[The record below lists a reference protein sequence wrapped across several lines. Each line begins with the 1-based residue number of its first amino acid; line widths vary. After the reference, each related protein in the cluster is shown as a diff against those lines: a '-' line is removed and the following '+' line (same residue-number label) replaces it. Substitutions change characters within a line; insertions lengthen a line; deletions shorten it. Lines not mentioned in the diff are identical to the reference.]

1 MISYEQALQTVLE
14 NVHVLRP
21 ERRSILKG
29 TGRACAP
36 PNFLLGA
43 ACVLIVAALTVLAP
57 VGGLQARELTDIFGR
72 RIAVP
77 DRIRHAW
84 ATSPP
89 ATYMLYA
96 MDPGVL
102 AGLNTPVREWERNY
116 FRRDIQQLP
125 VLGGWYGQG
134 NVPNIEMVLKVNP
147 EIIIATSLNSSMEE
161 RKSRT
166 LRDVPIP
173 VVGVKM
179 ERLSD
184 YPDAF
189 TFLGEALGRRERGK
203 KLSDYA
209 RKTIGKMSAIVEA
222 VPPRQRVSVYYAEAE
237 DGLSTA
243 CHGSMHAEL
252 IALAGGRNVHRCP
265 AKDVYG
271 MEKVS
276 MEQVL
281 LYDPEVILVFE
292 PLFFK
297 GIFSDPRWRQ
307 IRAVKERK
315 VYLIPRQPFNWFDR
329 PPSFMRL
336 LGLTWLTNLLH
347 PDLYPVDIV
356 KETQAFFRLFLGI
369 DLTGREAMEIIHPRG
384 DVSGHGTGITGHRPH
399 RTR

>member
-1 MISYEQALQTVLE
+1 MTTYGEDSRAGHAPATLYFLFGV
-14 NVHVLRP
+14 
-21 ERRSILKG
+21 
-29 TGRACAP
+29 ACA
-36 PNFLLGA
+36 LT
-43 ACVLIVAALTVLAP
+43 IAALTVLAP
-57 VGGLQARELTDIFGR
+57 AGGLQARELTDISGKR
-72 RIAVP
+72 VTVP
-77 DRIRHAW
+77 DRIRRAW

-102 AGLNTPVREWERNY
+102 AGLNTPVREWERRY
-116 FRRDIQQLP
+116 FRKDIQQLP

-147 EIIIATSLNSSMEE
+147 EIIIATSLSASIEE
-161 RKSRT
+161 RTVQT

-173 VVGVKM
+173 AVSVTM
-179 ERLSD
+179 EKLSD

-189 TFLGEALGRRERGK
+189 TFLGEALGRRERAK

-209 RKTIGKMSAIVEA
+209 RKTIAKMSAIVEA
-222 VPPRQRVSVYYAEAE
+222 RPPRQRVSVYYAEAE
-237 DGLSTA
+237 DGLSTE
-243 CHGSMHAEL
+243 CHGSMHVEL

-281 LYDPEVILVFE
+281 LYDPQVILVFE

-297 GIFSDPRWRQ
+297 GVFSDPRWRQ

-336 LGLTWLTNLLH
+336 LGLKWLTNLLH
-347 PDLYPVDIV
+347 PDLYSVDIV

-369 DLTGREAMEIIHPRG
+369 DLTGREALEIIRPRG
-384 DVSGHGTGITGHRPH
+384 GVSGRGAEVTGHRPH

>member
-1 MISYEQALQTVLE
+1 
-14 NVHVLRP
+14 
-21 ERRSILKG
+21 
-29 TGRACAP
+29 
-36 PNFLLGA
+36 
-43 ACVLIVAALTVLAP
+43 
-57 VGGLQARELTDIFGR
+57 
-72 RIAVP
+72 
-77 DRIRHAW
+77 
-84 ATSPP
+84 
-89 ATYMLYA
+89 MLYA

-237 DGLSTA
+237 DGLSTE

-252 IALAGGRNVHRCP
+252 IALAGEQRSPLPAGEGRLR
-265 AKDVYG
+265 

-276 MEQVL
+276 IEQV
-281 LYDPEVILVFE
+281 PSTTRRSSPVCS
-292 PLFFK
+292 FFK
-297 GIFSDPRWRQ
+297 GVFSDPRWRQ

-336 LGLTWLTNLLH
+336 LGLKWLTNLL
-347 PDLYPVDIV
+347 PDP
-356 KETQAFFRLFLGI
+356 
-369 DLTGREAMEIIHPRG
+369 
-384 DVSGHGTGITGHRPH
+384 
-399 RTR
+399 